1 MQKRSKKGSIFII
14 LLLLIAVQFV
24 GVEKNQAVAD
34 GENSLFTSGLMP
46 EEVHNILKTS
56 CYDCHSGYTTYP
68 WYSRIQPVGF
78 WLNNHITEGKHHL
91 NFSQFNTY
99 TLKRKLHKLDE
110 VVETIEENEMPL
122 KSYTWIHGDA
132 KLSDAQKEILKT
144 WVKEVKK
151 ELKK

>member
-1 MQKRSKKGSIFII
+1 MRKRSKKGSIII
-14 LLLLIAVQFV
+14 VLLLLIAVQFV

-34 GENSLFTSGLMP
+34 GEHSLFTSGLMP

-56 CYDCHSGYTTYP
+56 CYDCHSDYTTYP

-78 WLNNHITEGKHHL
+78 WLNNHVNEGKHHL

-110 VVETIEENEMPL
+110 VVETIAENEMPL

-132 KLSDAQKEILKT
+132 KLSDAQNEILKT

>member
-1 MQKRSKKGSIFII
+1 MRKRSRKGSIFII

-34 GENSLFTSGLMP
+34 GEHSLFTSGLMP

-56 CYDCHSGYTTYP
+56 CYDCHSDYTTYP

-78 WLNNHITEGKHHL
+78 WLNNHVNEGKQHL

-110 VVETIEENEMPL
+110 VIETIEENEMPL

-132 KLSDAQKEILKT
+132 KLSYAQKEILKT

>member
-1 MQKRSKKGSIFII
+1 MRKRSKKGSIFII
-14 LLLLIAVQFV
+14 LLLLVAVQFV

-56 CYDCHSGYTTYP
+56 CYDCHSDNTTYP

-78 WLNNHITEGKHHL
+78 WLNNHVNEGKHHL

-132 KLSDAQKEILKT
+132 KLTDAQKEILKT
-144 WVKEVKK
+144 WEKEVKK